1 MRVKYFVIGLLALL
15 LIIMPISV
23 VGGGETHAPTVTPK
37 DAETDPGEEFEL
49 KVSVVAKINST
60 YRVTF
65 NEKDRFSFP
74 ELNYQEHNI
83 TKGDG
88 ILFKILCK
96 VDDDAPDGDFNLT
109 FKVTWEYNE
118 TTYSDNGAVSVTVG
132 EGATVEDGPCE
143 SSIFIGVVAVLASS
157 VLLIRRRKR

>member
-1 MRVKYFVIGLLALL
+1 MRVKYFVIGLLALF
-15 LIIMPISV
+15 LILTPISAL
-23 VGGGETHAPTVTPK
+23 GGGEPHAPTVTPK

-49 KVSVVAKINST
+49 KVSVIAKVNST

-83 TKGDG
+83 SKGDG

-109 FKVTWEYNE
+109 FKVTWDYNE
-118 TTYSDNGAVSVTVG
+118 TTYSDDGTLTVTVG

-143 SSIFIGVVAVLASS
+143 SSMFIGGIAVLACA